1 MYRFVVCGR
10 GEFPSALLTTQE
22 CYPLSVNDYNFIA
35 FDAIKLTSAAYKK
48 VRYVTLE
55 SACEPNEKL
64 WQAFGWKIIK

>member
-10 GEFPSALLTTQE
+10 GEFPSTLLTTQK
-22 CYPLSVNDYNFIA
+22 CYPLSINDYSSIPFSVTR
-35 FDAIKLTSAAYKK
+35 LTPTAYSN

-55 SACEPNEKL
+55 SACKPDEKL